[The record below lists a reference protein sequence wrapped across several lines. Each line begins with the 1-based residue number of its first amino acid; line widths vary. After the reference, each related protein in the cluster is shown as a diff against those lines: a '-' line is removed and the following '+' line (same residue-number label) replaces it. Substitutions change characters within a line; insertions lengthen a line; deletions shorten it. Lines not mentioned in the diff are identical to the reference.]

1 MRLPQETQHKCQ
13 FTLDREPRTD
23 QRRILCKSQTSQF
36 MRVPHRP
43 WVGEELL
50 TYRSTMDDSKVAASP
65 ERPPQHRIPWRQLR
79 GLVKEAVPGTSISS
93 LSTPLPFPLLFSPP
107 LPSPPLPSPLLPSS
121 PSHCLA
127 LGRELVNLLS
137 FSSLNVFYLVSLM
150 SLLPPF
156 RKGYFNPEEVTT
168 QHSVIE
174 ARLSLLCARTESG
187 HTSVQERLNA
197 CMHECPVQQ

>member
-13 FTLDREPRTD
+13 FTPDREPRTD

-36 MRVPHRP
+36 MRVTHRP

-50 TYRSTMDDSKVAASP
+50 TYGSTMDDSKVAASP

-79 GLVKEAVPGTSISS
+79 GLVKEAVPGTTISS
-93 LSTPLPFPLLFSPP
+93 LTPP
-107 LPSPPLPSPLLPSS
+107 LPSSLLSPPFPLLPSS

-137 FSSLNVFYLVSLM
+137 FSSPNVFYLVSLM

-156 RKGYFNPEEVTT
+156 RKGYFNPEEVAT

-174 ARLSLLCARTESG
+174 TWLSPLCAQTEPG